1 METLSERK
9 KLILAAVVE
18 HFIRT
23 GEPIGS
29 KELIANTGLNV
40 SSATVRNEMSDLSA
54 QGYLDQPHT
63 SAGRVPSDKGYRYYI
78 DNLMKK
84 REIDDASRRIIEA

>member
-1 METLSERK
+1 MTALSDRK

-18 HFIRT
+18 HYIKT

-40 SSATVRNEMSDLSA
+40 SSATILGLINTAIVIPIEKTISE
-54 QGYLDQPHT
+54 YLKAKANPFFF
-63 SAGRVPSDKGYRYYI
+63 V
-78 DNLMKK
+78 M
-84 REIDDASRRIIEA
+84 